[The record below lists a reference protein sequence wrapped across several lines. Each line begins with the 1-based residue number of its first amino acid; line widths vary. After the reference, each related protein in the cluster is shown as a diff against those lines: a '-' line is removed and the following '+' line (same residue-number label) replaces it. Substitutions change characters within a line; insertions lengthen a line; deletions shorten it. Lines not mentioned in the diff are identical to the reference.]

1 MDAWR
6 ANRPRRA
13 RQCSASRKGPQRRGP
28 GGADAPVAAR
38 GPCCDDQ
45 RRGRDEP
52 ARHHPGRDVADCAR
66 AGAGCRAVDHASTGP
81 GGRGQVKLGRMP
93 LPAMSDQGVA
103 MARGG
108 RETEGAGAIRGLRG
122 GRRGG
127 RFQVTQLDELAR
139 PRRAIRIGDAAD
151 DRIRL
156 PRRGQEQPVRAG
168 RGRQRQRDERQG
180 ARPAQCRVGHGFAS
194 NPRRY
199 S

>member
-28 GGADAPVAAR
+28 GGRPRLRRRANHAATISAAVAMS
-38 GPCCDDQ
+38 P
-45 RRGRDEP
+45 P
-52 ARHHPGRDVADCAR
+52 AIIQAGALPIAR